1 MFTSA
6 KGQPQKTNTTRKPQP
21 ARDNGA
27 VTILT
32 SGCHFTG
39 KLYCRGA
46 SRIGGKI
53 DGQIISEGLLI
64 VEEEA
69 VITAEIKADEA
80 IIQGRV
86 QGKLHATGR
95 VELCAS
101 SLFEGDIQTPV
112 LVVRE
117 GAQFNGHSTMTRP
130 AQDAAL
136 PTPSGKTPRI
146 IASNGKN
153 LKDPKQPDVAV
164 KSGDVAAMKAP
175 EINVGS
181 T

>member
-1 MFTSA
+1 MFSA
-6 KGQPQKTNTTRKPQP
+6 KKQEPAPKPKKP
-21 ARDNGA
+21 ASGREANA

-32 SGCHFTG
+32 TGCHFSG

-53 DGQIISEGLLI
+53 DGQIVSEGQLI

-69 VITAEIKADEA
+69 VITAEINADEA

-86 QGKLHATGR
+86 QGKLQASGR

-101 SLFEGDIQTPV
+101 SQFDGDIITPV
-112 LVVRE
+112 LIVRE
-117 GAQFNGHSTMTRP
+117 GAQFNGHATMVRRDE
-130 AQDAAL
+130 A
-136 PTPSGKTPRI
+136 GKQPRI
-146 IASNGKN
+146 VASNGKGV
-153 LKDPKQPDVAV
+153 KDGKQPDFDREGKDVAV
-164 KSGDVAAMKAP
+164 LKVP
-175 EINVGS
+175 EVNVP